1 MADFLTFTSEQIAA
15 SPPLDP
21 VFEHMLRSSF
31 VHENVITAIRV
42 QKIRNAA
49 TFAAMDSTAE
59 DLKETCKE
67 AFGIDPSKYG
77 ISHKVE
83 WANVHNAWLASKVN
97 VEVKTKVEAVTRAH
111 GQPITLLTAD
121 WASLIVQFKTQYGM
135 SIHDAKLPAQSY
147 YESFEERLHNG
158 IIEAET
164 LAHVVSLADER
175 EQIAS
180 KPEPPFQMGMHLDAT
195 LSLQTKKKYMSTM
208 PTNTESL
215 RTKYRIMTNL
225 WLLAQLRQPGRPL
238 YADLTKDT
246 FNDFLEELLSD
257 DNFLMN
263 RKIDNEVWAAPQWA
277 HCMEYEF
284 QLRRDAM
291 KLCRE
296 QGYGIQAALWAT
308 YQNQE
313 HRMKHWVTL
322 LSVANNRSESS
333 CVKEMEQMR
342 KQMAHMAQLLKTR
355 SRSPRKISNQGKGSK
370 PALALTNTPS
380 ASSSKGKSGHGK
392 GDKGKKGGKGKGKG
406 PKPPFYEL
414 ITRLGHAVLHKD
426 NTVPPG
432 FCFPFQADTCKKANC
447 DRIHSCAGC
456 NKTNVPYGRCLCLS
470 HL

>member
-1 MADFLTFTSEQIAA
+1 MMDVLTCLDECVKFMCLRLETQFVYLTRAHHSFRQLLPRLLYCSSRDSIGVMADFLTFTSEQIAA

-135 SIHDAKLPAQSY
+135 SIHDAKPPAQSY

-225 WLLAQLRQPGRPL
+225 WLLAQLRQP
-238 YADLTKDT
+238 
-246 FNDFLEELLSD
+246 F
-257 DNFLMN
+257 
-263 RKIDNEVWAAPQWA
+263 AARFTP
-277 HCMEYEF
+277 
-284 QLRRDAM
+284 
-291 KLCRE
+291 
-296 QGYGIQAALWAT
+296 T
-308 YQNQE
+308 
-313 HRMKHWVTL
+313 
-322 LSVANNRSESS
+322 
-333 CVKEMEQMR
+333 
-342 KQMAHMAQLLKTR
+342 
-355 SRSPRKISNQGKGSK
+355 SPRIH
-370 PALALTNTPS
+370 LTI
-380 ASSSKGKSGHGK
+380 
-392 GDKGKKGGKGKGKG
+392 
-406 PKPPFYEL
+406 F
-414 ITRLGHAVLHKD
+414 
-426 NTVPPG
+426 
-432 FCFPFQADTCKKANC
+432 
-447 DRIHSCAGC
+447 
-456 NKTNVPYGRCLCLS
+456 
-470 HL
+470 